1 MIKYLIF
8 DTETNGLPAKGN
20 DFSLISMLE
29 LGYIILDENFEIIKE
44 SNNLIKGIFDV
55 PEIIT
60 KLTGIT
66 KEITDNEGNDINI
79 VLKDFIYDIRNVD
92 YILAHNNRFDLGIL
106 KKELVV
112 NDSKYYFDELIC
124 KKINLDTIQIFKKHI
139 PKNTIDN
146 YKLQT
151 VFNHLNPDTE
161 FIQTHRAIDDC
172 HMLHKSLSHMK
183 RQNNF
188 CLNEYFFNKPIT
200 FGKYKKSQLNL
211 KSIYNN
217 DRNYFK
223 FIFNKIYKVNYV
235 KFLKFL

>member
-1 MIKYLIF
+1 MSNLMIF

-29 LGYIILDENFEIIKE
+29 LGYIIVDENFEIIKE
-44 SNNLIKGIFDV
+44 NNNLIKGDFDV

-60 KLTGIT
+60 TLTGIT
-66 KEITDNEGNDINI
+66 KEITDKEGNDINI
-79 VLKDFIYDIRNVD
+79 VFKDFINDIRNVD

-106 KKELVV
+106 KKEFLS
-112 NDSKYYFDELIC
+112 NDMKYYFEELIY
-124 KKINLDTIQIFKKHI
+124 KKINLDTIPIFKKHI
-139 PKNTIDN
+139 EKKTIGN

-151 VFNHLNPDTE
+151 VFNFLNPDTN

-172 HMLHKSLSHMK
+172 HMLHQSLFYMKSH
-183 RQNNF
+183 NDF
-188 CLNEYFFNKPIT
+188 CLNEYFVNKPIS
-200 FGKYKKSQLNL
+200 FGKYKKSKFNL
-211 KSIYNN
+211 KTIYKN

-223 FIFNKIYKVNYV
+223 FIFNKVYKVNYV

>member
-8 DTETNGLPAKGN
+8 DTETNGLPTKNN

-29 LGYIILDENFEIIKE
+29 LGYIIFDENFEIIKE
-44 SNNLIKGIFDV
+44 SNNLIKGLFHV

-60 KLTGIT
+60 TLTGIT
-66 KEITDNEGNDINI
+66 KDITDKDGKDIKI
-79 VLKDFIYDIRNVD
+79 IFKDFINDIRSVD

-106 KKELVV
+106 KKEFEI
-112 NDSKYYFDELIC
+112 NDNQYYFNELIQ
-124 KKINLDTIQIFKKHI
+124 KKINLDTIQIFKKYI
-139 PKNTIDN
+139 LKNNIDN

-151 VFNHLNPDTE
+151 IFNYFYPNLD

-172 HMLHKSLSHMK
+172 HMVYKSLFHMK
-183 RQNNF
+183 NNNNF
-188 CLNEYFFNKPIT
+188 CLNEYFLNKPIS
-200 FGKYKKSQLNL
+200 FGKYKKNKHNL
-211 KSIYNN
+211 KNIYKI

-223 FIFNKIYKVNYV
+223 FVFNKVYKVNYV